1 MFGSRKYAPFFELCV
16 PKTIFKN
23 WADVFECQ
31 ELALAAAKAGDLV
44 HFQSKNNRVADA
56 LRRELTRA
64 VAGSFR
70 TTHAAHAADAV
81 APAAPRAPPAPRAA
95 GAHRSSPPPSTTA

>member
-1 MFGSRKYAPFFELCV
+1 M

-56 LRRELTRA
+56 GCIDRENVQLRIERRQLETY
-64 VAGSFR
+64 SIWNQN
-70 TTHAAHAADAV
+70 
-81 APAAPRAPPAPRAA
+81 
-95 GAHRSSPPPSTTA
+95 